1 MLCLAR
7 VTIESKKF
15 VFGRIL
21 LMIPSQFCFEHSVL
35 INWASSGW
43 GSRMLAMQSLIE
55 ESVIYWFS
63 VPVSMPLERRTA
75 NEFEEI
81 SRLSG
86 NQRHRQRQAWE
97 LVRAGE
103 GHKACAY
110 ACSVMSQHIEWPQKG
125 SYRSWKGGYAVQPWT
140 CHFSISCWSEDEPGA
155 CLWSV

>member
-1 MLCLAR
+1 MCLAR

-86 NQRHRQRQAWE
+86 NRRHRQRQA
-97 LVRAGE
+97 
-103 GHKACAY
+103 
-110 ACSVMSQHIEWPQKG
+110 
-125 SYRSWKGGYAVQPWT
+125 
-140 CHFSISCWSEDEPGA
+140 
-155 CLWSV
+155 